1 MLFTGEDNGTVVKR
15 ADLLLEKGLVKS
27 IGDLFHLREQYKA
40 TDLQV
45 VDMHGAWVTPG
56 LGESIAFLPR
66 VQRRLTSPQSI
77 FTVIWASSARPSL
90 MVRFCSL

>member
-56 LGESIAFLPR
+56 LGES
-66 VQRRLTSPQSI
+66 
-77 FTVIWASSARPSL
+77 
-90 MVRFCSL
+90 